1 MLNPKE
7 HPEKLRVKMI
17 TLFFSGLFLMA
28 VVALLIG
35 WACGD
40 WGRVQLAWLNLALG
54 PVLTLGGLAL
64 VIWSVVI
71 QYSLG
76 RGTPVPKV
84 ATQILVTQGPYAC
97 SRNPMTLG
105 ALMMYLG
112 IGIWMSSGV
121 VIILTMLVFGG
132 LLTYIYVHETRELS
146 ERFGEVYLEYIQQ
159 TPFLLPRCRKSST
172 KLDLNQGK

>member
-1 MLNPKE
+1 
-7 HPEKLRVKMI
+7 
-17 TLFFSGLFLMA
+17 MA
-28 VVALLIG
+28 LIAVGVAWL
-35 WACGD
+35 CGD
-40 WGRVQLAWLNLALG
+40 WGRIYLGWLNPALG
-54 PVLTLGGLAL
+54 PTMAVGGVALVVWSVSIQYTLGK
-64 VIWSVVI
+64 
-71 QYSLG
+71 
-76 RGTPVPKV
+76 GTPAPKV
-84 ATQILVTQGPYAC
+84 AAQRLVTQGPYAFT
-97 SRNPMTLG
+97 RNPMTLG

-159 TPFLLPRCRKSST
+159 TPFLLPRGRKSST